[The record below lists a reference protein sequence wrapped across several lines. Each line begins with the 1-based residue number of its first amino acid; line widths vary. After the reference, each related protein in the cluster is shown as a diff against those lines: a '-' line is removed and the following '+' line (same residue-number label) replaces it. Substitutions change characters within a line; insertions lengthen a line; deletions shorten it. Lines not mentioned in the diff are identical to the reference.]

1 MKLHVLLF
9 VHRRTHKCTICKE
22 QLSADDAATHY
33 RTKHSKNKNSKPS
46 QPLEQPK
53 KSNFNNTSRGSE
65 ISQEI
70 NKPSVPSNSFIEVN
84 GSFQCRRCPA
94 KFLSSKSA
102 SNHFLNKHSDQPVEP
117 EKPQDL
123 VREHQNVPTK
133 TLDKVEKAKSN
144 KEVFNHAKVGEEC
157 PDKPRFSRV
166 RSGTEP
172 AAYKVWPLTPVTFC
186 LLL

>member
-1 MKLHVLLF
+1 ME
-9 VHRRTHKCTICKE
+9 TE
-22 QLSADDAATHY
+22 DD
-33 RTKHSKNKNSKPS
+33 
-46 QPLEQPK
+46 
-53 KSNFNNTSRGSE
+53 KSRYSE
-65 ISQEI
+65 DEFDI
-70 NKPSVPSNSFIEVN
+70 NSFIEVN

-94 KFLSSKSA
+94 KFLSPKSA

-144 KEVFNHAKVGEEC
+144 KEVFNHAKVGEDC

-172 AAYKVWPLTPVTFC
+172 AARP
-186 LLL
+186 